1 MTVSYGVVTA
11 TKISLLSTA
20 VEAVTV
26 SGAEKGFISQFA
38 YEISKHR
45 NFERE
50 LQGLNTRV
58 AF

>member
-1 MTVSYGVVTA
+1 M
-11 TKISLLSTA
+11 A

-26 SGAEKGFISQFA
+26 SAGEKGFITQFA

-50 LQGLNTRV
+50 LKGLNTRV